1 MFSTQRFEWPI
12 AMVIASR
19 SQVECGDLG
28 GGYVEGWSTE
38 QFTAYIRSQDPAGL
52 VRICRDHGGPWQHPN
67 EVASGLDE
75 TDAMAS
81 SLASLCCDIRSGV
94 ELLHIDTSRE
104 GGGSARFESAVD
116 RLTTLYGECQELANT
131 YGRQIAFEVGL
142 EKQSSDPDDP
152 SEFRAKLECI
162 VGSLAR
168 ESLQPPTFVVG
179 QTGTKVVGTENC
191 GALVHEPQA
200 VGSAIGQLAQICWE
214 YGLALKAHNADYLP
228 VYAIRELIRNGTD
241 AVNIAPEFGV
251 IETSAFLALL
261 EQMQLT
267 EQRDDFL
274 LLAYES
280 GAWRKWFDDDA
291 SDLQRS
297 IVAGHYVFATDA
309 FREIKQRA
317 DVACRKQTI
326 TVDSVLGAALDRA
339 MQRYAAEIWNGE
351 HRTAQ
356 WTA

>member
-1 MFSTQRFEWPI
+1 MKYQYKRPSVPSRLGIGPMSRNVLDAAIRMAYRHQRTV
-12 AMVIASR
+12 MVIASR

-179 QTGTKVVGTENC
+179 QTGTKVVG
-191 GALVHEPQA
+191 
-200 VGSAIGQLAQICWE
+200 
-214 YGLALKAHNADYLP
+214 
-228 VYAIRELIRNGTD
+228 
-241 AVNIAPEFGV
+241 PEFGV

-317 DVACRKQTI
+317 DVACRKQTR

-339 MQRYAAEIWNGE
+339 MERYAAEIWNGE